1 MDIKIIANFSKN
13 TYYLLEPILYK
24 KFHAYVEQ
32 FYNFE
37 FNIYTMTIIICDFDL
52 KETIKILQ
60 NNKNLISY
68 VIRKER

>member
-32 FYNFE
+32 IYNFE
-37 FNIYTMTIIICDFDL
+37 FNRLCF
-52 KETIKILQ
+52 
-60 NNKNLISY
+60 
-68 VIRKER
+68 

>member
-13 TYYLLEPILYK
+13 TYHLLEPILYE

-32 FYNFE
+32 IYNSE

-52 KETIKILQ
+52 KKTIKILQ
-60 NNKNLISY
+60 NNKNLMGY
-68 VIRKER
+68 VIKKEK